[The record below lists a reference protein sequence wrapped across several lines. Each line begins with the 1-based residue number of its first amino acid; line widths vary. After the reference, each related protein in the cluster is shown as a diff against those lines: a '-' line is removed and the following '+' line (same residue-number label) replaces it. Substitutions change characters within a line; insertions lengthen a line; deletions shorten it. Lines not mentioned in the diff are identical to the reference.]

1 MKSINSRNMAG
12 LLGAIGILSLAYEV
26 WRSDLFENVAPVL
39 KFQFETGFWLVL
51 MGVAAL
57 TMIAACITLRQSLI
71 VASALLMIAT
81 ATLTPLM
88 IFLSLG

>member
-1 MKSINSRNMAG
+1 MAG
-12 LLGAIGILSLAYEV
+12 LLGALGILSLAYEV

-39 KFQFETGFWLVL
+39 KLQFETGLWLVL